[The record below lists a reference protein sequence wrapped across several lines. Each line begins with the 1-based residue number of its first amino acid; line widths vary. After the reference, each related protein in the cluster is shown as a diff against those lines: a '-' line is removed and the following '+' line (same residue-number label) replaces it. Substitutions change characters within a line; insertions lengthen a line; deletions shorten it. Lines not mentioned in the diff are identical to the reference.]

1 MYNIQFDCTTSI
13 YIFDAL
19 VQTDEALWLVS
30 TPQESRGRYSQSVLR
45 NKINEIIPFRYY
57 HPPPG
62 RPHPSHTVPALPG
75 RGVAHTPPGQGGFTR
90 EASLLCFLFIVAP
103 PLKGGLPLTLKP

>member
-1 MYNIQFDCTTSI
+1 MYNIQFDCTTNV
-13 YIFDAL
+13 YIFAAL
-19 VQTDEALWLVS
+19 VQTDGPLWLLS
-30 TPQESRGRYSQSVLR
+30 TPQEVDKSQSGLL

-90 EASLLCFLFIVAP
+90 EASLLCFLKFLLLPP